1 MIIRFLLAVL
11 VVAGLGYGAYFFVG
25 FKGEMIAAYFKQP
38 RPPVTVSTVEV
49 KPQDWTPGIESI
61 GTVKARQGVDVPA
74 RTSGIVK
81 QVFFTSNQEVT
92 KDMLLVQLDDETEQ
106 ADLIAA
112 KANVERDSQALKRTS
127 TLTDRGFNSTSNLDN
142 ATAALDA
149 SRSQL
154 ERVQAAI
161 NQKQIVAPF
170 SGTIGISRIDV
181 GQYVPAGT
189 AIATL
194 QDLKVM
200 KVDFT
205 VPEQQLT
212 ELKIGQAVQIGLS
225 EGVYTHTGKIAGI
238 DPKIDPQSRLISLQ
252 AEVDNTDGALFPG
265 QFAFVRI
272 VLPTEK
278 DVIALPQTAVVQSL
292 YGTYVFKVVED
303 DKPATADTTAPASA
317 GTGGEAA
324 NKTSAAAPKLV
335 VRQVFVT
342 AGRRFGGLIE
352 VTKGLSAGD
361 QIVSA
366 GQNKLSVGNSVTID
380 NTVNPAAAEMKIGG

>member
-25 FKGEMIAAYFKQP
+25 FKDQMIAAYFKQP

-49 KPQDWTPGIESI
+49 KPEDWTPGIESI

-81 QVFFTSNQEVT
+81 EIYFTSNQEVA

-127 TLTDRGFNSTSNLDN
+127 TLTDRGFNSTSHLDN

-194 QDLKVM
+194 QDVKVL

-212 ELKIGQAVQIGLS
+212 ELKIGQPVQIGLN

-252 AEVDNTDGALFPG
+252 AEVENADGALFPG

-292 YGTYVFKVVED
+292 YGTYVFKVVE
-303 DKPATADTTAPASA
+303 
-317 GTGGEAA
+317 EAKDGDA
-324 NKTSAAAPKLV
+324 NAKQQV
-335 VRQVFVT
+335 IRQVFVT

-352 VTKGLSAGD
+352 VTKGLAAGD

-366 GQNKLSVGNSVTID
+366 GQNKLSVGNSVVID
-380 NTVNPAAAEMKIGG
+380 NTINPAAAGMKIGG

>member
-1 MIIRFLLAVL
+1 MIIRFLLALL
-11 VVAGLGYGAYFFVG
+11 VVAGLGYGAFWFVG
-25 FKGEMIAAYFKQP
+25 FKDQMIAAYFKQP
-38 RPPVTVSTVEV
+38 RPPVTVSTVDV
-49 KPQDWTPGIESI
+49 KPEEWTPGIEAI
-61 GTVKARQGVDVPA
+61 GTVKARQGVEVPA

-81 QVFFTSNQEVT
+81 SVLFESNQEVT

-194 QDLKVM
+194 QDLKIM

-212 ELKIGQAVQIGLS
+212 EVKIGQSVQLGLN
-225 EGVYTHTGKIAGI
+225 EGNYTHTGTITGI

-252 AEVDNTDGALFPG
+252 AEVDNTDGALYPG
-265 QFAFVRI
+265 QFAFVRV
-272 VLPTEK
+272 VLPTEQ

-292 YGTYVFKVVED
+292 YGAYVFKVVED
-303 DKPATADTTAPASA
+303 TKDGD
-317 GTGGEAA
+317 
-324 NKTSAAAPKLV
+324 AAAKQQV

-342 AGRRFGGLIE
+342 PGRRFGGRIE
-352 VTKGLSAGD
+352 VTTGLAAGD
-361 QIVSA
+361 IIVSA
-366 GQNKLSVGNSVTID
+366 GQNKLTVGNPVVID
-380 NTVNPAAAEMKIGG
+380 NTVNPAPAEMKIGG

>member
-1 MIIRFLLAVL
+1 MIIRLILAL
-11 VVAGLGYGAYFFVG
+11 AVVAGLGYGAYFFNDFRG
-25 FKGEMIAAYFKQP
+25 QMIAQYFAQP

-49 KPQDWTPGIESI
+49 KPEDWTPGIESI
-61 GTVKARQGVDVPA
+61 GTVRARQGVDVPA

-81 QVFFTSNQEVT
+81 QISFTSNQEVT
-92 KDMLLVQLDDETEQ
+92 EGMLLVQLDDETEQ

-112 KANVERDSQALKRTS
+112 KANVERDSQALRRAS
-127 TLTDRGFNSTSNLDN
+127 TLNDRGFNSTQNLDN

-161 NQKQIVAPF
+161 NQKKIVAPF

-200 KVDFT
+200 KVDFS

-212 ELKIGQAVQIGLS
+212 ELKIGQPVQVGLS
-225 EGVYTHTGKIAGI
+225 EGSYTHVGKITGI

-252 AEVDNTDGALFPG
+252 AEVENADGALYPG
-265 QFAFVRI
+265 QFAFVRV
-272 VLPTEK
+272 VLPTEP

-292 YGTYVFKVVED
+292 YGTYVFKVVE
-303 DKPATADTTAPASA
+303 
-317 GTGGEAA
+317 EAKEGDA
-324 NKTSAAAPKLV
+324 NAKQLI

-342 AGRRFGGLIE
+342 TGRRFGGQIE

-366 GQNKLSVGNSVTID
+366 GQNKLSVGNTVTID
-380 NTVNPAAAEMKIGG
+380 NTVNPATAEMKIGG